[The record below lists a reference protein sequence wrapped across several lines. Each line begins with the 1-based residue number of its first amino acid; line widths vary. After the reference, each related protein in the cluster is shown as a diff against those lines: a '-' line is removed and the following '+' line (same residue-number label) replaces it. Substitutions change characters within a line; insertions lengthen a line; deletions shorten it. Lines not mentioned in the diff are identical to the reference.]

1 MITEIRIGKKKYK
14 INCSENEKNDI
25 LIYADRLDSRVRE
38 LKEDLENENDENIL
52 IIAGIM
58 LEQELQHTKDT
69 LNGESKKAS
78 YNEDELY
85 QALSDQMQT
94 LTNYIKKL
102 THKIENL

>member
-58 LEQELQHTKDT
+58 LEQELQQAKDT

>member
-14 INCSENEKNDI
+14 INCQENEKNDI

-58 LEQELQHTKDT
+58 LEQELQQTKDT
-69 LNGESKKAS
+69 LNGESKKES

-85 QALSDQMQT
+85 QALSDQIQT